1 MNFLTMLVS
10 HPLVAAAIRIAG
22 LALLAGAVTTLATYM
37 YRVRARTELP
47 EGATL
52 IIGLGV
58 VAIYLNTRLVFVQF
72 VGGTGDPFSVSE
84 ALVNVGV
91 FVVAGI
97 ASYGGRRLG
106 DWAGTSERI
115 SWGRLQ
121 PDFSPIVRAAGR
133 FITVTLPD
141 EIDDIEGYD
150 PVEEETRQALA
161 GRKLDFPR
169 GLTVTELESGL
180 TARLKEGHDIGYVDV
195 DLALD
200 GTVEYFAVG
209 RRVAGIGPT
218 LPPKTAAVAVRADPP
233 FSATPGDT
241 VQIWD
246 VADGRDE
253 RIGTAELRASVD
265 SVATLATDETV
276 AARIDPTTE
285 YRLMTLS
292 ADPHPDREFA
302 AMLRRGEETMGVVEI
317 GADSPLV
324 GKPIGA
330 LDATIIAVRSH
341 GGAVETIPERER
353 SIEIGDALFAIGR
366 PDELRKLEAANG
378 VQMVDTDDEL
388 GGADATTDPLG
399 FDATSAEARQRKD
412 D

>member
-302 AMLRRGEETMGVVEI
+302 AMLRRGRRRWASSKSGRTARSSGNRSVPSTRRSSPS
-317 GADSPLV
+317 GA
-324 GKPIGA
+324 
-330 LDATIIAVRSH
+330 TAVRSRPSRSASVPSRSVTLCSLSVGPTNFET
-341 GGAVETIPERER
+341 GGRER
-353 SIEIGDALFAIGR
+353 GTDGR
-366 PDELRKLEAANG
+366 YRRR
-378 VQMVDTDDEL
+378 T